1 MKNGT
6 DLTVTAKKHGKNGTV
21 STFGGGGSFGGRSG
35 KCLTDLTKRKNP
47 VKWNLRRFK
56 QYGVFLNM
64 FTGTS
69 LINKSRSVNR
79 PENLKEFASVNGE
92 RITERKKE
100 TFNVALS
107 IKDKGEELQDETLT
121 KRAERSLKCSSFRYV
136 ATVNGQA
143 QTLYTHRCKGRHCQE
158 CQRIK
163 AYIWQKK
170 TESIFPKLEENYLNA
185 KYLFATFTIKNPK
198 ITDLR
203 VVLSVMNKAAN
214 RLFKMKKYKDFIL
227 GGIRSTEITRGKS
240 GADEC
245 HPHFHFLLMVKG
257 NYGKKYYVNQEDWGK
272 DWGDC
277 LAYECD
283 KAGYPYNP
291 IDYPRGFPIVDVVR
305 AMDKEKKIEITNK
318 NIKNSGEAI
327 INYVLKYSVKGSDIL
342 DHKKGKNDNWFF
354 EFDKQI
360 KGCRMITP
368 VGVFKKYLSEIK
380 KDPFDYDIE
389 KAKIEERLGEG
400 YQVNKAIFK
409 KGDYKLENK
418 KDNEGYLLEA
428 LEAKAYNFQQ
438 LYLTMY
444 SDYIKFYNDTN
455 REIFKLDN
463 KLEEIYFNDI
473 EFEKYELKL
482 MRLLTIQENRKS
494 SLIQENRKRRIK
506 NKITEIYNKAKE
518 NIEFKIPLEEKLGR
532 LLLIQEDRKKRIN
545 NTIESLKRVGYL
557 KEEKGLYYDEWGS
570 LWATFEIEKPNI
582 EIVEINDFA
591 DMFEVW

>member
-1 MKNGT
+1 
-6 DLTVTAKKHGKNGTV
+6 
-21 STFGGGGSFGGRSG
+21 
-35 KCLTDLTKRKNP
+35 
-47 VKWNLRRFK
+47 
-56 QYGVFLNM
+56 M

-69 LINKSRSVNR
+69 VLIKNRSVNR

-143 QTLYTHRCKGRHCQE
+143 QTLFTHRCKGRHCQE

-283 KAGYPYNP
+283 RVGYPYNP
-291 IDYPRGFPIVDVVR
+291 VDYPRGFPIVDVVR

-342 DHKKGKNDNWFF
+342 DHKKGKNDDWFF

-380 KDPFDYDIE
+380 KDPFDYEIE

-438 LYLTMY
+438 LYLTIY
-444 SDYIKFYNDTN
+444 SDYIKFYNATN
-455 REIFKLDN
+455 KEIFKLEH

-473 EFEKYELKL
+473 ELEKYELKL
-482 MRLLTIQENRKS
+482 MRLLSIQENRKS

-532 LLLIQEDRKKRIN
+532 LLLIQEERKKRIN
-545 NTIESLKRVGYL
+545 NTIESLRRVGYL

>member
-1 MKNGT
+1 
-6 DLTVTAKKHGKNGTV
+6 
-21 STFGGGGSFGGRSG
+21 
-35 KCLTDLTKRKNP
+35 
-47 VKWNLRRFK
+47 
-56 QYGVFLNM
+56 M
-64 FTGTS
+64 FTRTS
-69 LINKSRSVNR
+69 VFNKNRSVNR

>member
-1 MKNGT
+1 M
-6 DLTVTAKKHGKNGTV
+6 
-21 STFGGGGSFGGRSG
+21 S
-35 KCLTDLTKRKNP
+35 
-47 VKWNLRRFK
+47 RFI

-69 LINKSRSVNR
+69 VFNKNRSVKR

-143 QTLYTHRCKGRHCQE
+143 QTLFTHRCKGRHCQE

-283 KAGYPYNP
+283 RVGYPYNP
-291 IDYPRGFPIVDVVR
+291 VDYPRGFPIVDVVR

-342 DHKKGKNDNWFF
+342 DHKKGKNDDWFF

-380 KDPFDYDIE
+380 KDPFDYEIE

-438 LYLTMY
+438 LYLTIY
-444 SDYIKFYNDTN
+444 SDYIKFYNATN
-455 REIFKLDN
+455 KEIFKLEH

-473 EFEKYELKL
+473 ELEKYELKL
-482 MRLLTIQENRKS
+482 MRLLSIQENRKS

-532 LLLIQEDRKKRIN
+532 LLLIQEERKKRIN
-545 NTIESLKRVGYL
+545 NPIESLRRVGYL

>member
-1 MKNGT
+1 
-6 DLTVTAKKHGKNGTV
+6 
-21 STFGGGGSFGGRSG
+21 
-35 KCLTDLTKRKNP
+35 
-47 VKWNLRRFK
+47 
-56 QYGVFLNM
+56 M

-69 LINKSRSVNR
+69 VFNKNRSVKR

-143 QTLYTHRCKGRHCQE
+143 QTLFTHRCKGRHCQE

-283 KAGYPYNP
+283 RVGYPYNP
-291 IDYPRGFPIVDVVR
+291 VDYPRGFPIVDVVR

-342 DHKKGKNDNWFF
+342 DHKKGKNDDWFF

-389 KAKIEERLGEG
+389 KAKIEERLGQG

-418 KDNEGYLLEA
+418 KDSEGYILEA

-438 LYLTMY
+438 LYLTIY
-444 SDYIKFYNDTN
+444 SDYIKFYNDTK
-455 REIFKLDN
+455 REIS
-463 KLEEIYFNDI
+463 KLEDKLFNEDNMLI
-473 EFEKYELKL
+473 E
-482 MRLLTIQENRKS
+482 S
-494 SLIQENRKRRIK
+494 
-506 NKITEIYNKAKE
+506 KI
-518 NIEFKIPLEEKLGR
+518 GR

-557 KEEKGLYYDEWGS
+557 KEEAGLYYDEWGS

>member
-6 DLTVTAKKHGKNGTV
+6 ALTVTAKKHGKNGTV
-21 STFGGGGSFGGRSG
+21 STFGGGGSFGGRSD

-79 PENLKEFASVNGE
+79 PDNLKEFASVNGE

-100 TFNVALS
+100 TFNIALS
-107 IKDKGEELQDETLT
+107 MKDKGEDLQDETLT
-121 KRAERSLKCSSFRYV
+121 KRAERSLKCSSFRYI

-170 TESIFPKLEENYLNA
+170 NEAIFPKLEENYPNA

-203 VVLSVMNKAAN
+203 VVLSLMNKAAN

-283 KAGYPYNP
+283 RVGYPYNP
-291 IDYPRGFPIVDVVR
+291 VDYPRGFPIVDVVR
-305 AMDKEKKIEITNK
+305 AMDKERKIEITNK
-318 NIKNSGEAI
+318 NIKTSGEAI

-342 DHKKGKNDNWFF
+342 DHKKGKNDDWFF

-389 KAKIEERLGEG
+389 KAKIEERLGQG

-418 KDNEGYLLEA
+418 KDSEGYILEA
-428 LEAKAYNFQQ
+428 LEAKA
-438 LYLTMY
+438 
-444 SDYIKFYNDTN
+444 
-455 REIFKLDN
+455 
-463 KLEEIYFNDI
+463 
-473 EFEKYELKL
+473 
-482 MRLLTIQENRKS
+482 
-494 SLIQENRKRRIK
+494 
-506 NKITEIYNKAKE
+506 
-518 NIEFKIPLEEKLGR
+518 
-532 LLLIQEDRKKRIN
+532 
-545 NTIESLKRVGYL
+545 
-557 KEEKGLYYDEWGS
+557 
-570 LWATFEIEKPNI
+570 
-582 EIVEINDFA
+582 
-591 DMFEVW
+591 